1 MKAKNDQFILEIVLV
16 ADYLLVGLWYKKKMN
31 LRALESYG
39 RVMLDAYPVVLY
51 PLS

>member
-1 MKAKNDQFILEIVLV
+1 MKAKNDQFILEILLV
-16 ADYLLVGLWYKKKMN
+16 ADYLLVGLWYKKMN

-39 RVMLDAYPVVLY
+39 GVMLDACPVVLN